1 MDHAAHEPGTV
12 PDCPEC
18 RAFSYEPGW
27 YKTLREEHTSGKEP
41 LVIPEV
47 HEDIEV
53 VIPDPMS
60 LEVVLPDLE
69 NVRPEDEDR

>member
-27 YKTLREEHTSGKEP
+27 YRSLRAEHASDREP
-41 LVIPEV
+41 LVIPEAERLEIV
-47 HEDIEV
+47 LPEAGSPDV
-53 VIPDPMS
+53 V
-60 LEVVLPDLE
+60 VPDLE
-69 NVRPEDEDR
+69 DTRPEDEDR

>member
-27 YKTLREEHTSGKEP
+27 YRSLRAEHTSGKEP
-41 LVIPEV
+41 LVIPEA
-47 HEDIEV
+47 ER
-53 VIPDPMS
+53 
-60 LEVVLPDLE
+60 LEVVLPEAGTDVVVPDLE
-69 NVRPEDEDR
+69 DVRPEEEDR

>member
-27 YKTLREEHTSGKEP
+27 YRSLRAEHASGREP
-41 LVIPEV
+41 LVIPEAERLEIV
-47 HEDIEV
+47 LPEAGTDV
-53 VIPDPMS
+53 V
-60 LEVVLPDLE
+60 VPDLE
-69 NVRPEDEDR
+69 DVRPEEEDR